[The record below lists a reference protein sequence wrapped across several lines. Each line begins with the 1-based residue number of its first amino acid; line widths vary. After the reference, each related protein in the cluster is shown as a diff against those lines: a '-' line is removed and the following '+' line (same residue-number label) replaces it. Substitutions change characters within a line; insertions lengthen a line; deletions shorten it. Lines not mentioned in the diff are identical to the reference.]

1 MFYILMKYS
10 VGIIIFSTSITN
22 KHIVSGRV
30 MKKTVL
36 HLALENLY
44 LIG

>member
-1 MFYILMKYS
+1 MTYS
-10 VGIIIFSTSITN
+10 VGITIFSTPLTN

-36 HLALENLY
+36 HSALENLY
-44 LIG
+44 LID